1 MKRARA
7 IAKSALWPL
16 LSIAAALSM
25 IFYITTIWSAGQAAH
40 FSDLYAPWSGTRAL
54 LLEHRNPYSPEVA
67 HEIQTV
73 IYGAS
78 SPASAT
84 DPEGLAGGFAYPP
97 YAAFLLWPISHLSFS
112 AASTVFLWLSF
123 LDLLLAIYFWL
134 RLFSFPVAGS
144 STLAIAIFTAGS
156 LPALQAMQL
165 HNLTLIAASTIAL
178 SLFLLSADFQILAGI
193 AVAIATFKPQFV
205 VLLIPWLAL
214 WSFSDWHRRRKLVW
228 SFLLSLALLLAA
240 SEWITPG
247 SLRSFLSIALA
258 YRHYTYG
265 HSVLD
270 VWFTPVFGVFA
281 AIILL
286 VAVLWPGWK
295 LRSQPADSASF
306 LIATA
311 LTLAATLVVIPTLAP
326 HAQLLL
332 FPGFLCLLRFRSP
345 QPAPSRALRL
355 LRIAAW
361 ALLAWQWIS
370 AAGLALAS
378 TSTPVA
384 KLLRWWQVPL
394 YTSPLIPLGLAAA
407 LALLARNQLTP
418 TAPVAAKPGALPSRL
433 ATKFPGMQ

>member
-1 MKRARA
+1 
-7 IAKSALWPL
+7 
-16 LSIAAALSM
+16 M
-25 IFYITTIWSAGQAAH
+25 IFYITAIWNAGQGPH

-54 LLEHRNPYSPEVA
+54 LLEHRTPYSPEVA

-97 YAAFLLWPISHLSFS
+97 YTAFLLWPISYLPFA
-112 AASTVFLWLSF
+112 AASKVFLWFSF
-123 LDLLLAIYFWL
+123 LALLLATYLWL
-134 RLFSFPVAGS
+134 RLFSFRLADS
-144 STLAIAIFTAGS
+144 STLAIAIFTLGS

-165 HNLTLIAASTIAL
+165 HNLTLLAAATIAL
-178 SLFLLSADFQILAGI
+178 SLFLLSTDLQILAGI
-193 AVAIATFKPQFV
+193 ALAISTFKPQFV

-214 WSFSDWHRRRKLVW
+214 WSWSDWRRRQKLVW
-228 SFLLSLALLLAA
+228 SFLFTLAALLAA
-240 SEWITPG
+240 SEWILPG
-247 SLRSFLSIALA
+247 SLHSFLAIALA

-270 VWFTPVFGVFA
+270 VWFTPKFGGFA

-286 VAVLWPGWK
+286 AAVLWPGWK
-295 LRSQPADSASF
+295 LRAQAADSTSF

-332 FPGFLCLLRFRSP
+332 SPGFLCLLGFCSL
-345 QPAPSRALRL
+345 QLAPSRALRL

-361 ALLAWQWIS
+361 TLLAWQWIS

-418 TAPVAAKPGALPSRL
+418 TAPVFPEPGASPPRPATRL